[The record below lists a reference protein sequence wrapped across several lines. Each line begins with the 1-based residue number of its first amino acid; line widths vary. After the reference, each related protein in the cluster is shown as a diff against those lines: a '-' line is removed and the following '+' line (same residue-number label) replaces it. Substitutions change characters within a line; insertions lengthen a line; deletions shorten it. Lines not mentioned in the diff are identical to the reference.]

1 MRPLARYLRA
11 NVLGLVAI
19 FIALA
24 GTSYAALSIPRNS
37 VGTRQLRNGAVTPP
51 KLDSKE
57 IGGTI
62 RAWAFVSA
70 SGHAYVSHGFSRI
83 FEQRSV
89 PGDYGLALSVRD
101 VSRCAPIAS
110 VIFDDRVPDSG
121 NGYAVASSPD
131 SRPAGIGVVTFD
143 SSGVETPR
151 PFVVE
156 FLC

>member
-1 MRPLARYLRA
+1 MRHIPHYLKA
-11 NVLGLVAI
+11 NMLGLIAI

-24 GTSYAALSIPRNS
+24 GTSYAAFSIPRDS

-51 KLDSKE
+51 KLDAKE

-70 SGHAYVSHGFSRI
+70 SGHAYVSHGFGRI

-89 PGDYGLALSVRD
+89 PGDYGLELKQRNVA
-101 VSRCAPIAS
+101 RCAPVAS

-121 NGYAVASSPD
+121 NGYAVTSSPD
-131 SRPAGIGVVTFD
+131 VRPPGIGVVTFD
-143 SSGVETPR
+143 SSGNEMSR

-156 FLC
+156 LLC